1 MKKPIRIKIVR
12 QVDEYTT
19 QKEKDEIFPGYKEFN
34 QLSKGLLEEEAE
46 ELDFVIQKK
55 LETLE
60 DLNDQIDK
68 LEAQK
73 EKLLAQAQQS
83 KKAIQ
88 TCPKQPTMAQLL
100 KYCSHLKDATQGN
113 LTPNPK

>member
-1 MKKPIRIKIVR
+1 MSKVKIRLIQER
-12 QVDEYTT
+12 D
-19 QKEKDEIFPGYKEFN
+19 
-34 QLSKGLLEEEAE
+34 
-46 ELDFVIQKK
+46 ELDFVIAQK

-60 DLNDQIDK
+60 ALNDEIVE
-68 LEAQK
+68 LENQK
-73 EKLLAQAQQS
+73 EKLLAQVQQS
-83 KKAIQ
+83 KQAIQ

>member
-1 MKKPIRIKIVR
+1 MSKIRIIR
-12 QVDEYTT
+12 
-19 QKEKDEIFPGYKEFN
+19 
-34 QLSKGLLEEEAE
+34 EERD
-46 ELDFVIQKK
+46 ELDFVIAKK

-60 DLNDQIDK
+60 ALNDEIGQ
-68 LEAQK
+68 LENQK
-73 EKLLAQAQQS
+73 EKLLAQVQQS

-100 KYCSHLKDATQGN
+100 QYCSRLKDATQGN